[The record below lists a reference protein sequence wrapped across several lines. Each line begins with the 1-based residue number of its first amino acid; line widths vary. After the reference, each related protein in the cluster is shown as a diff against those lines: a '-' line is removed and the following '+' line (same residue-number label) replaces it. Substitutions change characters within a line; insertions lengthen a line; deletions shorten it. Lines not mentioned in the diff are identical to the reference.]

1 MCRNVS
7 KSTSP
12 PCRLATPPILY
23 AHENFVRRTFQYV
36 HAIRAN
42 TTASPFHYKIRL
54 SFAVSPSAVTD
65 SGFNRGH
72 SDKHRY
78 EEAKTKSTLDYCY
91 ELYHLDQVQLGE
103 PLSPHCLL
111 YTRPHAVPHP
121 IVCLC
126 TSLAAQTISRAIPN
140 YYRTQLHVR
149 QQVYYPEISL
159 LPSFAPQQE
168 TARTIFTMPRH
179 TPPSRAQDYRY
190 KCRSNVLSLMLDIVR
205 FISDRQAL

>member
-1 MCRNVS
+1 M
-7 KSTSP
+7 
-12 PCRLATPPILY
+12 
-23 AHENFVRRTFQYV
+23 
-36 HAIRAN
+36 
-42 TTASPFHYKIRL
+42 ASRFEYKIRL

-65 SGFNRGH
+65 LNRGH

-126 TSLAAQTISRAIPN
+126 TSLAAHFTSN
-140 YYRTQLHVR
+140 
-149 QQVYYPEISL
+149 PEVLSHTAACAPASL
-159 LPSFAPQQE
+159 LPRNQPAPIFCTATRNCTHDFYNAAAHAAVKSAGLPLQVPQQ
-168 TARTIFTMPRH
+168 
-179 TPPSRAQDYRY
+179 
-190 KCRSNVLSLMLDIVR
+190 RSVPHAGHRSLYL
-205 FISDRQAL
+205 